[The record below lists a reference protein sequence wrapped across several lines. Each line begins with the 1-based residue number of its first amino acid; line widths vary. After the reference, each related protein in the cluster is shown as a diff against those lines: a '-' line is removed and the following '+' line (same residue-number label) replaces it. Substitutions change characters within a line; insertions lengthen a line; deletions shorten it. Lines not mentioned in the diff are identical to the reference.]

1 MRRVTGLATLAEN
14 VIETRTVGVGEL
26 FAQMPLTREH
36 WKAGIALFFAFVV
49 EAWEMMIIIIA
60 SGMIAA
66 DFELSPERL
75 GSLIGSI
82 FLGMIPGCLLW
93 GKITDRIGR
102 KKSMVASLASYGV
115 LSLVSSFSPT
125 YGILWGTRFVAGMAL
140 AGVLVSAFIYFEE
153 LLPVASR
160 GRATVY
166 LASGWPLGML
176 IAIGVT
182 HALRNTNWHWIL
194 AVSSLAG
201 LWALAVWRL
210 VPESPY
216 WAAGK
221 GDQALAKHA
230 IERLA
235 RGRLKADLDQVT
247 LVVEEYQAGSF
258 RELFHAKLRG
268 VSTLQSAVNFCF
280 CWGYW
285 ALASWM
291 PLLLAQKGLS
301 VPEGNEF
308 MALTALI
315 MFPGYM
321 SASWLTH
328 RFGRKRIMVAYV
340 SLAAVFGFLFAQSGT
355 LGEMYLWSF
364 GLYFFNQGAWG
375 VWDTWMG
382 ELYPTEVRGVGY
394 SLGLT
399 VQRVANSLAP
409 VVVGALLARRTSF
422 ALTVSFISAFLVGT
436 VILTLFLHETE
447 GEVLR

>member
-1 MRRVTGLATLAEN
+1 
-14 VIETRTVGVGEL
+14 
-26 FAQMPLTREH
+26 
-36 WKAGIALFFAFVV
+36 
-49 EAWEMMIIIIA
+49 
-60 SGMIAA
+60 
-66 DFELSPERL
+66 
-75 GSLIGSI
+75 
-82 FLGMIPGCLLW
+82 
-93 GKITDRIGR
+93 
-102 KKSMVASLASYGV
+102 
-115 LSLVSSFSPT
+115 
-125 YGILWGTRFVAGMAL
+125 
-140 AGVLVSAFIYFEE
+140 
-153 LLPVASR
+153 
-160 GRATVY
+160 
-166 LASGWPLGML
+166 
-176 IAIGVT
+176 
-182 HALRNTNWHWIL
+182 
-194 AVSSLAG
+194 
-201 LWALAVWRL
+201 
-210 VPESPY
+210 
-216 WAAGK
+216 
-221 GDQALAKHA
+221 
-230 IERLA
+230 
-235 RGRLKADLDQVT
+235 
-247 LVVEEYQAGSF
+247 
-258 RELFHAKLRG
+258 
-268 VSTLQSAVNFCF
+268 
-280 CWGYW
+280 
-285 ALASWM
+285 
-291 PLLLAQKGLS
+291 
-301 VPEGNEF
+301 